1 MKKVVRLSEND
12 LNRLVKKIIN
22 EAPFDTGSLE
32 KYTDSDF
39 EGDDDNFDKAKFDRV
54 TKGFADA
61 KNKYKEFEKNGL
73 MMKPDDVTLL
83 LSLSMNFC
91 TKADMTQRYP
101 QTKCA
106 KLTRIKSYVDDIM
119 SQNFSKY

>member
-1 MKKVVRLSEND
+1 MKKVVRLTENE
-12 LNRLVKKIIN
+12 LNRLVKRIVN
-22 EAPFDTGSLE
+22 EAPFDTSGLE
-32 KYTDSDF
+32 KFTDDASY
-39 EGDDDNFDKAKFDRV
+39 DDKDNVDKLFKTWD
-54 TKGFADA
+54 DA
-61 KNKYKEFEKNGL
+61 ETKYKEYLKNGIPI
-73 MMKPDDVTLL
+73 KEEDVKLL

-101 QTKCA
+101 QTKCP